1 METGGGGK
9 VSGAVALDASGMR
22 EASAADSC
30 KGWRIN
36 FSNRGYIIVSAT
48 VLHTITIDVGISSLG
63 QLPFAKTGLCMGR
76 ESKQGQ
82 QGRGAKI
89 DVDARSGEEVCV
101 LYR

>member
-1 METGGGGK
+1 M
-9 VSGAVALDASGMR
+9 
-22 EASAADSC
+22 
-30 KGWRIN
+30 
-36 FSNRGYIIVSAT
+36 IVSAT